1 MKRRQLLWG
10 SAGLLA
16 GAAAGPARAQAL
28 LDPAEAALKAALAA
42 PHRTP
47 AFVAR
52 DGWRHPFE
60 TLGFFGVQPGMTV
73 VELSPGGA
81 WYTEILAPLLRDQ
94 GQLILGANDP
104 ASIHAYYRR
113 AAERLK
119 AKLDARPDV
128 YGRVVL
134 TVFEPPAQ
142 LQFAAPGSVDRVL
155 TFRNVHNWAAE
166 GDAVVLAVFKSVYQ
180 ALKPGG
186 VCGVVDHRLPAGRVQ
201 DAKASSGYLHEAY
214 VRRLAESA
222 GLRLDAA
229 SELNANPR
237 DGADHKGGVWA
248 LPPTYANKDAD
259 RARYEAIGESDRF
272 TLRFVKP

>member
-1 MKRRQLLWG
+1 MKRRQLLWC

-119 AKLDARPDV
+119 VKLDARPDV

-229 SELNANPR
+229 SEINANPR
-237 DGADHKGGVWA
+237 DSADHKGGVWA

>member
-60 TLGFFGVQPGMTV
+60 TLAFFGVQPGMTV

-229 SELNANPR
+229 SEINANPR
-237 DGADHKGGVWA
+237 DSADHKGGVWA

>member
-1 MKRRQLLWG
+1 MQRRQFLPGAGAVLALLT
-10 SAGLLA
+10 
-16 GAAAGPARAQAL
+16 GAAAGPACA
-28 LDPAEAALKAALAA
+28 DEAADLALKAALAA

-52 DGWRHPFE
+52 DGWRHPQE
-60 TLGFFGVQPGMTV
+60 TLGFFGLQPGQTV
-73 VELSPGGA
+73 VELSPGAG
-81 WYTEILAPLLRDQ
+81 WYTEILAPLLRER
-94 GQLILGANDP
+94 GLLILGANDP

-128 YGRVVL
+128 YDRVQVS
-134 TVFEPPAQ
+134 VFEPPTR
-142 LQFAAPGSVDRVL
+142 LLSVAPGSVDRVL

-166 GDAVVLAVFKSVYQ
+166 GEATVLAVFKSVHE

-186 VCGVVDHRLPAGRVQ
+186 VFGVVDHRLPPDRVQ
-201 DAKASSGYLHEAY
+201 DAKASSGYVQVAY
-214 VRRLAESA
+214 VRRLAEAA

-229 SELNANPR
+229 SEINANPK
-237 DGADHKGGVWA
+237 DTADHPGGVWA
-248 LPPTYANKDAD
+248 LPPTFANKDAD
-259 RARYEAIGESDRF
+259 RARYAAIGESDRF

>member
-1 MKRRQLLWG
+1 MKRRQMLWG

-229 SELNANPR
+229 SEINANPR
-237 DGADHKGGVWA
+237 DSADHKGGVWA

>member
-1 MKRRQLLWG
+1 MKRRQLLWC

-60 TLGFFGVQPGMTV
+60 TLAFFGVQPGMTV

-237 DGADHKGGVWA
+237 DSADHKGGVWA

>member
-229 SELNANPR
+229 SEINANPR
-237 DGADHKGGVWA
+237 DSADHKGGVWA

-259 RARYEAIGESDRF
+259 RARYETIGESDRF

>member
-60 TLGFFGVQPGMTV
+60 TLAFFGVQPGMTV

-119 AKLDARPDV
+119 VKLDARPDV

-229 SELNANPR
+229 SEINANPR
-237 DGADHKGGVWA
+237 DSADHKGGVWA